1 MKSDNK
7 AVSETVGTLLLL
19 GISISLFS
27 VIYLSVLTIYPSSA
41 RPSVNLIC
49 SVEEN
54 NIIIEHHGGKTL
66 DLDTKFIVTIDGTN
80 EEFKVGDYLNNE
92 SRIDG
97 IWNIGER
104 VELPVGN
111 ITDKKVSLTGVDIHS
126 NSEILMVVL
135 QEWVTYMMLYIT
147 MIYVFIKDE
156 YKGCYCPIE
165 DD

>member
-27 VIYLSVLTIYPSSA
+27 VIYLSVLTIYPSSD

-49 SVEEN
+49 SAEEN

-66 DLDTKFIVTIDGTN
+66 DLDTKFIVNIDGTN

-111 ITDKKVSLTGVDIHS
+111 ITDKKVTLTGVDIHS
-126 NSEILMVVL
+126 KSEILMVVL
-135 QEWVTYMMLYIT
+135 QE
-147 MIYVFIKDE
+147 
-156 YKGCYCPIE
+156 
-165 DD
+165 